1 MVIIIFHPLCLTTRH
16 QCSLTKAQCVRRSKW
31 AICPFLKQHIFRPNF
46 RGIADSK
53 IPIQL
58 EQLPILFSLFHSFF
72 IFVLRLL
79 EISPCFVLLDFVDFP
94 ALGRLADP
102 RLV

>member
-1 MVIIIFHPLCLTTRH
+1 
-16 QCSLTKAQCVRRSKW
+16 
-31 AICPFLKQHIFRPNF
+31 
-46 RGIADSK
+46 
-53 IPIQL
+53 
-58 EQLPILFSLFHSFF
+58 LFHSFF

-79 EISPCFVLLDFVDFP
+79 EISPCFVLLDFVNFP